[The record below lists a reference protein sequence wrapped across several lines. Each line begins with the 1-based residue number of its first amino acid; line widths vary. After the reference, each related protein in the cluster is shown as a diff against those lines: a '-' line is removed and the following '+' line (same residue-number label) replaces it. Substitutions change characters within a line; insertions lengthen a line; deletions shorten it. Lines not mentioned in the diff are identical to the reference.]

1 MALSLADLD
10 GSKQAKAIGMLNR
23 GEFQSNKAFCDF
35 CGVLAC
41 EADQNSLFEVET
53 KEERERN
60 RRKAVDFENRVDTL
74 ADRMQLLTPD
84 FDLRGLKSL
93 DPNRSAVISQK
104 LGLLIRQLSL
114 IKRIFDK
121 RQNLEEIPDFAKT
134 LTEFEKVSK
143 SETVSDIDKKSKSVQ
158 LFGENGGLDRKT
170 LTDLPKVS
178 ISETVSDLDIN
189 CESVQFFTTYMVPM
203 KYDKGED
210 AFNAKM
216 VENLRKIAPRILEIS
231 EFATIVPEP
240 ADLEYLEA
248 YQEEI
253 SRFLVG
259 LETREPGEIT
269 ELVTHRWATKKAHE
283 SEIER
288 LVERAKVLN
297 LRLAS
302 LSGTDEVWRS
312 RAERFINSTKQV
324 WEVLR
329 NLYRGNFYEIK

>member
-1 MALSLADLD
+1 
-10 GSKQAKAIGMLNR
+10 MLNR

-41 EADQNSLFEVET
+41 EADQNSLFSET
-53 KEERERN
+53 KEEKELN
-60 RRKAVDFENRVDTL
+60 HRKAVDFENRVDAL

-84 FDLRGLKSL
+84 FDLKGLKSL
-93 DPNRSAVISQK
+93 DPNRSALISQK

-121 RQNLEEIPDFAKT
+121 RQNLDEIPDFCKS

-143 SETVSDIDKKSKSVQ
+143 SETVSDIDKISKSVQ
-158 LFGENGGLDRKT
+158 LFGENGGLNRKT

-178 ISETVSDLDIN
+178 ISETVSDMNIN
-189 CESVQFFTTYMVPM
+189 CESVHFFSTYMVPM
-203 KYDKGED
+203 QYDKGED

-216 VENLRKIAPRILEIS
+216 VENLRKIAPRIIEIS

-253 SRFLVG
+253 SRFLMG
-259 LETREPGEIT
+259 LETGDPGEIT
-269 ELVTHRWATKKAHE
+269 ELVTHQWETKKAHE

-324 WEVLR
+324 WEVLK